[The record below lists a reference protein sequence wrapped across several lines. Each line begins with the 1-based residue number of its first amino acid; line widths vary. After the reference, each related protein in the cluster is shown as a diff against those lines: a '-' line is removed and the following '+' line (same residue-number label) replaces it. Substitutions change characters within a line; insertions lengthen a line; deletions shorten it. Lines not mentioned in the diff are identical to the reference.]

1 MGPLDPAR
9 HWLAAGITGLAR
21 QREWDAVATVASPG
35 EEGDEVEFVA
45 LPDGRL
51 LHEEGAPTGADLRTL
66 SASLEGSLEPP
77 YRAVA
82 VRRRDLWAVGACA
95 IEVVELDDDPGG
107 GRVEL
112 VRTGEGVSSRI
123 DDRPTTRPLPELER
137 LGEPRAETYVVR
149 ATRLE
154 GRLFEIEVEPL

>member
-1 MGPLDPAR
+1 MPSLDPAR

-21 QREWDAVATVASPG
+21 QREWDAVGSVESPG

-45 LPDGRL
+45 LPGGRL
-51 LHEEGAPTGADLRTL
+51 LIERGSGSADLSAL
-66 SASLEGSLEPP
+66 STALEGSLEPP

-95 IEVVELDDDPGG
+95 IDVAELDSDPAGDALEVV
-107 GRVEL
+107 
-112 VRTGEGVSSRI
+112 RTSEGVSTRI
-123 DDRPTTRPLPELER
+123 DGGPTTRSLPELER
-137 LGEPRAETYVVR
+137 LGESRAETYVVR
-149 ATRLE
+149 ATRLA

>member
-21 QREWDAVATVASPG
+21 QREWDAVATVESPG

-51 LHEEGAPTGADLRTL
+51 LREQGSSGADLRAL
-66 SASLEGSLEPP
+66 SAALEGSLEPP

-82 VRRRDLWAVGACA
+82 VRRRDLWAVGACTV
-95 IEVVELDDDPGG
+95 EVVELEDDPGG
-107 GRVEL
+107 DTVEL
-112 VRTGEGVSSRI
+112 VRTGEGVSTRI
-123 DDRPTTRPLPELER
+123 DDRPTTRPLPALER